1 MSTPNL
7 QAAPSLRSN
16 LSTRLERRRQIRHPL
31 RGLATVRLRGPALNA
46 SPSKVVDLSEDGI
59 GVEASV
65 ALQLERTLALDL
77 EFDGQHLRLI
87 GQVAWSDSS
96 GRSGVRFFSLDQ
108 KALQQIQQWL
118 FLNAVAQA
126 TEDGRFTE
134 LFPQAAQGPLEGAIP
149 EAAGHS
155 QAELFRDEEPL
166 DEEADE
172 FLSPLKRET
181 NAMVSR
187 ALALTGAKGAALA
200 LFEGSHLVCRATCGT
215 DTPGLG
221 SNISVSTGLT
231 GECIRMASVMYCRDA
246 SSDPRVDREICA
258 DLGIRSILA
267 LPLFAG
273 ERVVGLL
280 EVLSQRAGAFD
291 PGDAKILDM
300 LARPVVGLLFAE
312 IPFGALSKDHPVGRG
327 KAALEEKPEAGQG
340 MRPSALNARYL
351 LSREDVLDL
360 DQLDR
365 QRRRHTLG
373 AGLRGLPLH
382 LRAVLALAVIAIVV
396 PVTWLMVSQGRTLL
410 SLGRTAPKSTSRADL
425 PETRTSSGSA
435 SATSIA
441 PRPDPTIA
449 KEPAAETPA
458 GVEAL
463 RQSARQGDVPS
474 QFKMG
479 AKYAGGEGVPK
490 DPTKA
495 AYWFQQAALKGY
507 APAQGI
513 LGAYY
518 WVGRGV
524 PKDLKQAYFWS
535 SLARSG
541 NDEISK
547 QRVDVLA
554 ARLSRA
560 DMVEVQQRLREW
572 SRTHPAS
579 SETST
584 PAR

>member
-7 QAAPSLRSN
+7 QATTALRSN
-16 LSTRLERRRQIRHPL
+16 FGTGLERRRQVRHPL
-31 RGLATVRLRGPALNA
+31 RGLATVRLRGPAVSS

-59 GVEASV
+59 GVEAAT

-96 GRSGVRFFSLDQ
+96 GRAGVRFFSLDQ

-126 TEDGRFTE
+126 TDDGRITE
-134 LFPQAAQGPLEGAIP
+134 LLPQDGKRSLDEASAATDAVGGPDP
-149 EAAGHS
+149 HP
-155 QAELFRDEEPL
+155 ELFRDEEPL
-166 DEEADE
+166 DEQQSEKC
-172 FLSPLKRET
+172 FSPLERET
-181 NAMVSR
+181 NAIVSR

-200 LFEGSHLVCRATCGT
+200 LFEGSQLVCRATCGT

-231 GECIRMASVMYCRDA
+231 GECIRTASVMYCRDA

-258 DLGIRSILA
+258 DLGIRSFLA

-280 EVLSQRAGAFD
+280 EVLSQRTGAFD

-300 LARPVVGLLFAE
+300 LARPVIGLLFAE
-312 IPFGALSKDHPVGRG
+312 VPSGVLRSDRSLEGQRQSVEQAALS
-327 KAALEEKPEAGQG
+327 
-340 MRPSALNARYL
+340 ARYP
-351 LSREDVLDL
+351 LSREDILDL
-360 DQLDR
+360 EELDR
-365 QRRRHTLG
+365 QRQRYNRG
-373 AGLRGLPLH
+373 AGVRSLPLH
-382 LRAVLALAVIAIVV
+382 LRALLAVAVVAVVV
-396 PVTWLMVSQGRTLL
+396 PVTWLVVSQGKTLL
-410 SLGRTAPKSTSRADL
+410 SLGRKPDAARYRAERTQSAKTSVASVPNSLPSRKNPSFAKETAPDS
-425 PETRTSSGSA
+425 PA
-435 SATSIA
+435 SI
-441 PRPDPTIA
+441 D
-449 KEPAAETPA
+449 
-458 GVEAL
+458 AL
-463 RQSARQGDVPS
+463 RQAARQGDVPS

-479 AKYAGGEGVPK
+479 AKYASGEGVVQ
-490 DPTKA
+490 DHTKA
-495 AYWFQQAALKGY
+495 AYWFQRAALSGY

-535 SLARSG
+535 ALARSG

-572 SRTHPAS
+572 SRAH
-579 SETST
+579 ST
-584 PAR
+584 NAEDSTTAR

>member
-1 MSTPNL
+1 MSTPSS
-7 QAAPSLRSN
+7 QATTTLRSN
-16 LSTRLERRRQIRHPL
+16 PGARLERRRQVRHPL
-31 RGLATVRLRGPALNA
+31 RGSATVRLRGPAV
-46 SPSKVVDLSEDGI
+46 SSTPSRVVDLSEDGI
-59 GVEASV
+59 GVEAAT

-96 GRSGVRFFSLDQ
+96 GRAGVRFFSLDQ

-126 TEDGRFTE
+126 TDDGRITE
-134 LFPQAAQGPLEGAIP
+134 LLPQDGKRSLDEASAATYAVGGPDP
-149 EAAGHS
+149 
-155 QAELFRDEEPL
+155 QPELFRDEEPL
-166 DEEADE
+166 DEQQSEK
-172 FLSPLKRET
+172 FFSPLERET
-181 NAMVSR
+181 NAIVSR

-200 LFEGSHLVCRATCGT
+200 LFEGSELVCRATCGT

-221 SNISVSTGLT
+221 ANISVSTGLT

-258 DLGIRSILA
+258 DLGIRSLLA

-273 ERVVGLL
+273 ERLVGLL

-300 LARPVVGLLFAE
+300 LARPVIGSLFAE
-312 IPFGALSKDHPVGRG
+312 IPSGELRRNAPADAGRQDPEQ
-327 KAALEEKPEAGQG
+327 AAL
-340 MRPSALNARYL
+340 RARYP
-351 LSREDVLDL
+351 LSREDILDL
-360 DQLDR
+360 EDLDR
-365 QRRRHTLG
+365 QRQRYNRG
-373 AGLRGLPLH
+373 AGFRSLPLH
-382 LRAVLALAVIAIVV
+382 LRAVLAVAVVAVVV
-396 PVTWLMVSQGRTLL
+396 PVTWLAVSQSRTLL
-410 SLGRTAPKSTSRADL
+410 SLGRKPDASRYRTEQPQPAVTSVASVQNRL
-425 PETRTSSGSA
+425 PSRT
-435 SATSIA
+435 
-441 PRPDPTIA
+441 DPSFA
-449 KEPAAETPA
+449 KETVADSPASIET
-458 GVEAL
+458 L
-463 RQSARQGDVPS
+463 LQSARQGDVPS
-474 QFKMG
+474 QFRMG
-479 AKYAGGEGVPK
+479 SKYASGAGVAQ
-490 DPTKA
+490 DHTKA
-495 AYWFQQAALKGY
+495 AYWFQRAALSGY

-535 SLARSG
+535 ALARSG

-572 SRTHPAS
+572 SRTHPAN
-579 SETST
+579 SEVSIT
-584 PAR
+584 AR